1 MVKNIVFDIGN
12 VLADFKIKEFLAQKG
27 FDAPTIKRI
36 IKASVLSPY
45 WEQFERADI
54 TEEEAMAAFIRL
66 DPEMEGALRRA
77 YANIGGMLTVRDY
90 AVPWIRALNGRG
102 YKTYYLSNY
111 SKKAYDECRDSLSFM
126 AYMEGGLISFRER
139 LTKPNPAIYT
149 RFLERFSLKAEE
161 CVFIDDTEQNV
172 AAARSLG
179 FYGIVFTSYPDAV
192 KELETLGV
200 KGASG
205 FVRNHVI

>member
-54 TEEEAMAAFIRL
+54 TEDEAIAAFIRL
-66 DPEMEGALRRA
+66 DPEIEDALRKA
-77 YANIGGMLTVRDY
+77 YTNISGMLTVRDY
-90 AVPWIRALNGRG
+90 AVSWIKDLKARG
-102 YKTYYLSNY
+102 YKVFYLSNY

-126 AYMEGGLISFRER
+126 EYMDGGLLSFRER
-139 LTKPNPAIYT
+139 MTKPNPAFYL
-149 RFLERFSLKAEE
+149 RFLDRFALQAEE
-161 CVFIDDTEQNV
+161 CVFIDDTEENV
-172 AAARSLG
+172 TAAISLG
-179 FYGIVFTSYPDAV
+179 FNGLVFTSYQDAV
-192 KELETLGV
+192 RELE
-200 KGASG
+200 S
-205 FVRNHVI
+205 F